1 MTVIIADSASHGHM
15 LAEVTFYILKV
26 YSTEPK
32 PRMIHIIAGAAS
44 HGHMLAAII
53 MLFCIQL
60 IIKFEPE

>member
-1 MTVIIADSASHGHM
+1 MTVIIAGSASHGHM

-32 PRMIHIIAGAAS
+32 PRMIQIIAGAAS

-53 MLFCIQL
+53 MLF
-60 IIKFEPE
+60 